1 LKTDKL
7 VEDCK
12 VKKDDLTIDPTR
24 LLKVLQNALKKEF
37 VKNLGIEESMDNFIL
52 YTSENVGDRT
62 ISVKKLLL
70 ALSKT
75 EKDEPLK

>member
-1 LKTDKL
+1 
-7 VEDCK
+7 
-12 VKKDDLTIDPTR
+12 VKKDDLTIDPDR

-37 VKNLGIEESMDNFIL
+37 VKNLAIEENMNNFIL

-70 ALSKT
+70 AFSKT

>member
-1 LKTDKL
+1 M
-7 VEDCK
+7 
-12 VKKDDLTIDPTR
+12 KKDDLTIDPDR

-37 VKNLGIEESMDNFIL
+37 VKNIAIEENMNNFIL

-70 ALSKT
+70 AFSKT

>member
-1 LKTDKL
+1 M
-7 VEDCK
+7 
-12 VKKDDLTIDPTR
+12 KKDDLTIDPDR

-37 VKNLGIEESMDNFIL
+37 VKNLAIEENMNNFIL
-52 YTSENVGDRT
+52 YTSENVSDRT

-70 ALSKT
+70 AFSKT

>member
-1 LKTDKL
+1 M
-7 VEDCK
+7 
-12 VKKDDLTIDPTR
+12 KKDDLTIDPVR

-37 VKNLGIEESMDNFIL
+37 VKNLAVEENMENFIL

-70 ALSKT
+70 AFSKT

>member
-1 LKTDKL
+1 
-7 VEDCK
+7 
-12 VKKDDLTIDPTR
+12 VKKDDLTIDPDR

-37 VKNLGIEESMDNFIL
+37 VKNIAIEENMNNFIL

-70 ALSKT
+70 AFSKT